1 MFFLFLAK
9 TNSQS
14 DNRDRRRPQ
23 ITIVSAEPLVSNS
36 WFSGSSLVL
45 PPPQSGWPSVPKPP
59 NRKQAINSVGKA
71 SADATTGL
79 PNTENESDSKCNVT
93 QIGKEGSTHTCTRS
107 VTVYW
112 DTPTDSLLFTVAP
125 AESAAASLKPEGSP
139 HPVPRPRTKPQ
150 KQIIKEEAA
159 DLVKLSGNCDNFQSD
174 AQEVSSNK
182 YLEELLEVFGAESG
196 CEERS
201 DFIDSQAEDAV
212 SEMNNGHSQRNIKAR
227 IQAFESQAGTEED
240 HVYEVIKPQ
249 PQPRPRTGIN
259 KPPVAAKPSVAL
271 KPQLSQ
277 SEDDIN
283 HNNQNI
289 PNADAPQN
297 STAVPRPQPPKKPAG
312 FSIKEELETLH
323 SKGALPNGSRHPVLT
338 RANRIDEDDSQPFQP
353 PPPTKAVK
361 EPLKPNL
368 NINNHNSA
376 STFRGV
382 EYGDSPSKSVQPVNN
397 LNVSGHCKKKK
408 VTFCRYIS
416 VNQNKSRHTVK
427 KPPPPRPPPAKAG
440 PGRPPAPNLHAIG
453 RSQSAPWETSPAPQV
468 QRSHMKGPVLPPR
481 PNPGHRLYN
490 KYTLQLPHGIAS
502 LDYNG
507 SNTGELSFQ
516 KNDVLL
522 LLDETDHDHFECQ
535 VGETRGRVH
544 KSRLKVITPLDVS
557 PSQVA
562 YPLFIKGPG
571 ELGLRAGDVVT
582 MVEQVDSEWYK
593 GTCRGSAG
601 FFPIN
606 YVKVLVSFSASLSFL
621 ETQSSMQVKEIGPRC
636 VARFDF
642 EGEHSDELSF
652 SEGDVIQLK
661 EYMGQEWARGQI
673 GGTVGIFPLNFV
685 EIVEDLPP
693 APSHLV
699 KTLKELSI
707 QAFLP
712 PLQEPESSVEWAV
725 AQYDYTGK
733 SDGDL
738 SFKEGDCILITQH
751 VNAEWSCGRLNG
763 REGMFPTSFV
773 KTKAGKNILNNPAL
787 ARALYSYTSDCDE
800 ELSLQV
806 GDIITNLE
814 SVDDEWYLGDLRGKR
829 AMVPKNYVQM
839 LV

>member
-1 MFFLFLAK
+1 
-9 TNSQS
+9 
-14 DNRDRRRPQ
+14 
-23 ITIVSAEPLVSNS
+23 
-36 WFSGSSLVL
+36 
-45 PPPQSGWPSVPKPP
+45 
-59 NRKQAINSVGKA
+59 
-71 SADATTGL
+71 
-79 PNTENESDSKCNVT
+79 
-93 QIGKEGSTHTCTRS
+93 
-107 VTVYW
+107 
-112 DTPTDSLLFTVAP
+112 
-125 AESAAASLKPEGSP
+125 
-139 HPVPRPRTKPQ
+139 
-150 KQIIKEEAA
+150 
-159 DLVKLSGNCDNFQSD
+159 
-174 AQEVSSNK
+174 
-182 YLEELLEVFGAESG
+182 
-196 CEERS
+196 
-201 DFIDSQAEDAV
+201 
-212 SEMNNGHSQRNIKAR
+212 MNNGHSQRNIKAR

-382 EYGDSPSKSVQPVNN
+382 EYGDSPIQASFQPQRSEESNGAPFSRESITKRPTTIRVPSRTGSISSNVQDNAPPLPSQRPVGS
-397 LNVSGHCKKKK
+397 L
-408 VTFCRYIS
+408 
-416 VNQNKSRHTVK
+416 VNHRQSLSFQDTSSHAGTQPSLPPRRHTVK

-557 PSQVA
+557 PSQGAGAAASGGDGYGLKVQA
-562 YPLFIKGPG
+562 VHDFSPEGPG

-606 YVKVLVSFSASLSFL
+606 YVKVLSNSPRPLPERKPRPLPAPVS
-621 ETQSSMQVKEIGPRC
+621 GPRC

-693 APSHLV
+693 APSQQQPGR
-699 KTLKELSI
+699 I
-707 QAFLP
+707 ALP
-712 PLQEPESSVEWAV
+712 GMVAATPSAQPEVSRPAQEPESSVEWAV

-773 KTKAGKNILNNPAL
+773 KTKAAHQLSNNQQNEATRGGR